1 MRAKIF
7 FLHVQS
13 GPQNLGRDAACPEE
27 LLKSIFQ
34 LLGQAVVSNLIRDAL
49 K

>member
-1 MRAKIF
+1 MF

-13 GPQNLGRDAACPEE
+13 GTQKLQRDAVCPEG
-27 LLKSIFQ
+27 LLKSSYQ
-34 LLGQAVVSNLIRDAL
+34 LLGQDGVSNLIRDAL